1 MVSPLPFPAVALAC
15 LSWFSFASPLR
26 AQRTPLTPSREMSS
40 TAHPAAMTNA
50 DVISLVSAGLG
61 EALVAEK
68 VRTAS
73 STAFDTSVEGL
84 KALKAGNVPD
94 EVIHAMLE
102 SSAGPAGYSNS
113 DDPALMH
120 MPGIYAQIAGHDGQA
135 HLLLLEHTEAI
146 GAKGNG
152 HPLSNTGSGLA
163 RAGVPFA
170 GVMGKGKTHIK
181 AALNDPKSPVQ
192 IDDQN
197 PSFYLYTTEDTQR
210 FGGSEFSARD
220 FTLVKLHQTDKTREI
235 EISTIRGGYNSGM
248 EAPEYGID
256 DKVRQPTVTQKLK
269 PGIYLIKLAQ
279 PLKPGEYA
287 FEHLLDGIFYDFGI
301 TGAR

>member
-1 MVSPLPFPAVALAC
+1 MTA
-15 LSWFSFASPLR
+15 
-26 AQRTPLTPSREMSS
+26 

-50 DVISLVSAGLG
+50 DVISLVSAGLS

-68 VRTAS
+68 VRTAT
-73 STAFDTSVEGL
+73 STAFDISVDGL
-84 KALKAGNVPD
+84 KTLKAANVPE
-94 EVIHAMLE
+94 EVLHAMLE
-102 SSAGPAGYSNS
+102 SSTSAAGYSNS

-120 MPGIYAQIAGHDGQA
+120 MPGLYVQIAGHDGQA
-135 HLLLLEHTEAI
+135 HLLMLEHTQAI
-146 GAKGNG
+146 GSQSNG
-152 HPLSNTGSGLA
+152 HPLNNTGQGLA

-170 GVMGKGKTHIK
+170 FAIPKGKTHVK

-197 PSFYLYTTEDTQR
+197 PTFYLYTTEDTQR
-210 FGGSEFSARD
+210 FGGSDFSARD
-220 FTLVKLHQTDKTREI
+220 FTLIKLQQTNKTREV
-235 EISTIRGGYNSGM
+235 EIYSIRGGYNDFNQ
-248 EAPEYGID
+248 APEYGID
-256 DKVRQPTVTQKLK
+256 EKARQPTVTQKLK

-301 TGAR
+301 TAAR